1 MSWLGKL
8 KEILGKNKPDC
19 CYVMV
24 TIRPPWSQSMIEE
37 IAPFWLSHE
46 LATALKDVGIKSSI
60 SNDLKW
66 NKDTINAVIQLS
78 DLQFFKNF
86 PFFGCLIERSNLI
99 QLLDLPYVEHI
110 CEIPDEYCLDYLRIV
125 KGLHYVLE
133 FNQDE
138 AQQQKIN
145 IVNMSLQA
153 PDSHIF
159 EAKEAMNVATRVL
172 TEHNITVV
180 VAAGNFGPSNNTL
193 NRWSVAPWVIGVG
206 ATDVDGK
213 NLWEGSSRGIV
224 DHPLYHPTVV
234 APGIDVVGARSKEG
248 IYQAIDPQRAYCVAT
263 GTSFAT
269 PQVAGIAAT
278 CIEFIDTLS
287 SSNILIE
294 WKHVAELEMHCSLMP
309 IKASP
314 IIIKRMIGNMAVK
327 IPNYR
332 THEIGEGFVN
342 GDIANDYFNHYR
354 LSDFIQTFVVHNGDE
369 QNVVLQEK

>member
-24 TIRPPWSQSMIEE
+24 TIHPPWSQSTIEK
-37 IAPFWLSHE
+37 IAPFWFSHE
-46 LATALKDVGIKSSI
+46 LATALKDVALKSSI

-66 NKDTINAVIQLS
+66 DEDTINAVVQLS

-86 PFFGCLIERSNLI
+86 PFFGCLIERSKLT
-99 QLLDLPYVEHI
+99 QLLDLPCVEHVH
-110 CEIPDEYCLDYLRIV
+110 EIPDEYCLDYLRIV

-133 FNQDE
+133 FYQDE
-138 AQQQKIN
+138 TQQKKIN

-153 PDSHIF
+153 PDSHVF

-206 ATDVDGK
+206 ATDLDGK
-213 NLWEGSSRGIV
+213 FLWEGSSRGII
-224 DHPLYHPTVV
+224 DDPLYHPTVV
-234 APGIDVVGARSKEG
+234 APGIDIIGCRSNSKEG
-248 IYQAIDPQRAYCVAT
+248 IYQAIDSDGNYCIAT

-278 CIEFIDTLS
+278 CYEFIDVLS
-287 SSNILIE
+287 NSHVLIE
-294 WKHVAELEMHCSLMP
+294 WKHVVESEMHCSLMP

-314 IIIKRMIGNMAVK
+314 IIVKRMIENMAVK
-327 IPNYR
+327 IPNYKIY
-332 THEIGEGFVN
+332 EIGEGFVN
-342 GDIANDYFNHYR
+342 KDIANDYFNHYK

-369 QNVVLQEK
+369 QNAIL